1 MKQVKMKVNQIFEV
15 IESAENVKI
24 NRKTDGAYENI
35 SQGKPKD
42 KM

>member
-24 NRKTDGAYENI
+24 NRKLDVEN
-35 SQGKPKD
+35 SDMKCK
-42 KM
+42 

>member
-24 NRKTDGAYENI
+24 NRKLDGAYENI
-35 SQGKPKD
+35 TKGKLRYE
-42 KM
+42 M

>member
-24 NRKTDGAYENI
+24 NRKLDVAYENI
-35 SQGKPKD
+35 TIGKLRYE
-42 KM
+42 M